1 MKKIRLP
8 ITNKDRAELENARK
22 ENLIKQLYAL
32 RDGYQMAIDEVFKA
46 YPLDIFPDT
55 TQGMRDDVIARYPG
69 FIDRTSA
76 MMGRHIAKV
85 IKERAT
91 YFHLEILTGDSGVL
105 YISEKERGDRL
116 EAMIDRMSETIVELR
131 RQLFFSSEETQ
142 KYRERVENLEK
153 MITNKA

>member
-55 TQGMRDDVIARYPG
+55 TQAERDAINDNG
-69 FIDRTSA
+69 FITRTSA

-91 YFHLEILTGDSGVL
+91 YFHLEILTGDLGVL
-105 YISEKERGDRL
+105 YISETERAERL
-116 EAMIDRMSETIVELR
+116 EGMIDRMSETIVELR
-131 RQLFFSSEETQ
+131 RQLFFASEETQ